1 MDRFRSEHGDLGV
14 ICCDSPDQ
22 VAADSDALILA
33 TEWSLYRDLNW
44 EELAGRMRSAIVLDT
59 RNALDRERLI
69 RNGFRYLTIAG
80 FDGSGDYLASG
91 IRGPR
96 YDGSRI
102 RLHYG
107 SNIARAS
114 LNSPVPELGE

>member
-33 TEWSLYRDLNW
+33 TEWPAYRDLKW
-44 EELAGRMRSAIVLDT
+44 EEIAGRMRSAIVLDT

-69 RNGFRYLTIAG
+69 RSGFRYLTIAG
-80 FDGSGDYLASG
+80 LDGSADAFF
-91 IRGPR
+91 
-96 YDGSRI
+96 
-102 RLHYG
+102 
-107 SNIARAS
+107 RAA
-114 LNSPVPELGE
+114 VPDRDMIEAESAWTTAATTTLRA